1 MQIYKDWLTSQNVKF
16 TETPV
21 GLIFSYQGCVFI
33 IEDNTNDKLFLR
45 IRMPRIYTVS
55 SDEKEK
61 VLELVNKMNYETK
74 CLKASIDEDD
84 EVNLFTEIFVDST
97 PEVDDFLGRL
107 LQIMIESR
115 IEFRVRMR

>member
-1 MQIYKDWLTSQNVKF
+1 MYKDWLTSHNVKF
-16 TETPV
+16 TETPF
-21 GLIFSYQGCVFI
+21 GLIFSYQGGAFV
-33 IEDNTNDKLFLR
+33 IEDDTNDKQFLR

-61 VLELVNKMNYETK
+61 VLELVNKMNYEIK
-74 CLKASIDEDD
+74 CLKASIDEDG

-107 LQIMIESR
+107 LQIMLESR
-115 IEFRVRMR
+115 IMFKVRMQ

>member
-33 IEDNTNDKLFLR
+33 IEDDTNDKQFLR
-45 IRMPRIYTVS
+45 ICMPKIYTVS

-61 VLELVNKMNYETK
+61 VLELVNKMNYEIK
-74 CLKASIDEDD
+74 CLKASIDENDV
-84 EVNLFTEIFVDST
+84 VNLFTEIFVDST
-97 PEVDDFLGRL
+97 PEVDDLLGRL
-107 LQIMIESR
+107 LQIMLESR
-115 IEFRVRMR
+115 IVFKVRMQ